1 MWTSPVFYAAVL
13 GLVSA
18 ATALIRTEMN
28 RLTIRSHMNAKHST
42 VAKDHY
48 GSPAANPLSGE

>member
-1 MWTSPVFYAAVL
+1 MWTSPAFYAAVL
-13 GLVSA
+13 GLIGA

-28 RLTIRSHMNAKHST
+28 RLTIRSHMNAKHSA

-48 GSPAANPLSGE
+48 GSPTANPLQGE